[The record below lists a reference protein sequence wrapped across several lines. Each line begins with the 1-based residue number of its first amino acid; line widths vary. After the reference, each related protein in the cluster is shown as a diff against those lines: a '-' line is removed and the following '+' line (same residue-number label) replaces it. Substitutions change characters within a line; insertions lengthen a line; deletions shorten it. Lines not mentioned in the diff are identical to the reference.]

1 MGRDFRQ
8 ITWGSELGKIV
19 RDLATSA
26 KVEDLPPG
34 GDVTSVALIS
44 PQAEGTARMVLREEA
59 VASGLEAAPIW
70 LAAYSEQLRWRAA
83 VRDAE
88 KLPAGSALGELSGPV
103 VHILQAERTL
113 LNFLSH
119 LFGIA
124 TMTARFVAAVAGTS
138 ARIYDT
144 RKTTPGWRL
153 LEKYAVRCGG
163 GYNHRLNLSD
173 AVLIKDN
180 HIAWLAESLGL
191 SPSAAAKEAV
201 ARVKA
206 RYAAQTSAEA
216 RPPSQALPLIEVE
229 VDTLEQL
236 QAVLPERPDI
246 VLLDNMTPEELARA
260 VRFRDAA
267 APGVELEASGGVRL
281 ANVRS
286 IAETGVDRISVG
298 ALTQGVPAV
307 DIGLDWG

>member
-8 ITWGSELGKIV
+8 ITWGSELEEIV
-19 RDLATSA
+19 RGLATSA
-26 KVEDLPPG
+26 KAEDLRSE
-34 GDVTSVALIS
+34 GDITSDALID

-59 VASGLEAAPIW
+59 VAAGLEAVPIW
-70 LAAYSEQLRWRAA
+70 LAAYPGELRWQAA
-83 VRDAE
+83 ARDGE
-88 KLPAGSALGELSGPV
+88 RLSAGSTLGALSGRV
-103 VHILQAERTL
+103 VSILQAERTL

-124 TMTARFVAAVAGTS
+124 TMTARFVAAAAGTR

-153 LEKYAVRCGG
+153 VEKYAVRCGG
-163 GYNHRLNLSD
+163 GWNHRMSLSE

-180 HIAWLAESLGL
+180 HIAWLAEHLGL
-191 SPSAAAKEAV
+191 SPSAAAKEAA

-206 RYAAQTSAEA
+206 RYAP
-216 RPPSQALPLIEVE
+216 PPSDEVRLPAPVSPLIEVE

-246 VLLDNMTPEELARA
+246 VLLDNMTTEQLAQA
-260 VRFRDAA
+260 VRLRDGI
-267 APGVELEASGGVRL
+267 APEVELEASGGVRL
-281 ANVRS
+281 ATIRA

>member
-8 ITWGSELGKIV
+8 INWGNELEQII
-19 RDLATSA
+19 RDLATSS
-26 KVEDLPPG
+26 KVEDLRPE
-34 GDVTSVALIS
+34 GDVTSNALID

-59 VASGLEAAPIW
+59 VAAGLEAVPFW
-70 LAAYSEQLRWRAA
+70 LAAYPGELRWRAA
-83 VRDAE
+83 ARDGE
-88 KLPAGSALGELSGPV
+88 KLPAGSTLGELSGPV
-103 VHILQAERTL
+103 VSILQAERTL

-119 LFGIA
+119 LFGVA
-124 TMTARFVAAVAGTS
+124 TMTARFVAAVAGTP

-153 LEKYAVRCGG
+153 VEKYAVRCGG
-163 GYNHRLNLSD
+163 GRNHRLSLSD

-191 SPSAAAKEAV
+191 SPSAAAKEAL

-206 RYAAQTSAEA
+206 RYAPRPSAEA
-216 RPPSQALPLIEVE
+216 SLPAHALPLIEVE

-246 VLLDNMTPEELARA
+246 VLLDNMTPEQLAQA
-260 VRFRDAA
+260 VRLRDSA
-267 APGVELEASGGVRL
+267 APDVELEASGGVRL
-281 ANVRS
+281 VHVRT

>member
-8 ITWGSELGKIV
+8 IEWGSELEVVV
-19 RDLATSA
+19 RSLATA
-26 KVEDLPPG
+26 ARIEDLQPD
-34 GDVTSVALIS
+34 GDVTSHALIS
-44 PQAEGTARMVLREEA
+44 PNAEGTARLVLRQEA
-59 VASGLEAAPIW
+59 VTAGLEAVPTW
-70 LAAYSEQLRWRAA
+70 LAAYPGELRWRPAG
-83 VRDAE
+83 RDAE
-88 KLPAGSALGELSGPV
+88 KLPAGSVLGEVSGPV
-103 VHILQAERTL
+103 ICLLQAERTL

-119 LFGIA
+119 LFGVA
-124 TMTARFVAAVAGTS
+124 TMTARFVAAAAGTS

-153 LEKYAVRCGG
+153 LAKYAVRCGG
-163 GYNHRLNLSD
+163 GCNHRLNLSD

-180 HIAWLAESLGL
+180 HIAWLAESQGL
-191 SPSAAAKEAV
+191 APGAAAREAV

-206 RYAAQTSAEA
+206 RYAHHRSGDANPPTRSA
-216 RPPSQALPLIEVE
+216 PVIEVE

-236 QAVLPERPDI
+236 EAVLSERPDI
-246 VLLDNMTPEELARA
+246 ILLDNMTPQQLAQA
-260 VRFRDAA
+260 VRLRNAA
-267 APGVELEASGGVRL
+267 APEVELEASGGIRLETVR
-281 ANVRS
+281 A

>member
-1 MGRDFRQ
+1 MDRDFRQ
-8 ITWGSELGKIV
+8 IAWGSELEEIV
-19 RDLATSA
+19 RGLAVSA
-26 KVEDLPPG
+26 KAEDLLPD
-34 GDVTSVALIS
+34 GDITSSALIS
-44 PQAEGTARMVLREEA
+44 SEAAGTARLVLREDA
-59 VASGLEAAPIW
+59 VTAGLEAAPVW
-70 LAAYSEQLRWRAA
+70 LAAYSGDLLWRPTA
-83 VRDAE
+83 RDGAE
-88 KLPAGSALGELSGPV
+88 LAAGSVLGELSGPV
-103 VHILQAERTL
+103 LSLLQAERTL

-119 LFGIA
+119 LFGVA
-124 TMTARFVAAVAGTS
+124 TITARFVAATVGTS

-163 GYNHRLNLSD
+163 GRNHRMNLSD

-191 SPSAAAKEAV
+191 SPEGAAKEAV
-201 ARVKA
+201 ARAKA
-206 RYAAQTSAEA
+206 RCLHSLPAGGHLPDACV
-216 RPPSQALPLIEVE
+216 PLIEVE
-229 VDTLEQL
+229 VDTFDQL

-246 VLLDNMTPEELARA
+246 VLLDNMTPPELAQA
-260 VRFRDAA
+260 VRLRDAV
-267 APGVELEASGGVRL
+267 APEVELEASGGVRL
-281 ANVRS
+281 ATVRA